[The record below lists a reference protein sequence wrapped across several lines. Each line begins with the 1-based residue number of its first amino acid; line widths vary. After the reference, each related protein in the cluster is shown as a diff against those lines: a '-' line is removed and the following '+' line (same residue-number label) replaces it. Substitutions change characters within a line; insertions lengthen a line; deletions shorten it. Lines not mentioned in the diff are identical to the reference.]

1 MTFGFKS
8 YSHLLVRSTIR
19 QPHWKMH
26 PSIPFLF
33 SYLHWCKGIVLIVVT
48 DWPCTN
54 LYVQIL
60 HLSCSHS
67 CISKKGH
74 IIDKI
79 TRFIILS
86 SLIQVPPHAFS
97 KSLGAKTQQSNWSH
111 AEAACSRKT
120 HAAEKTIYKR
130 SGIMQNLAAEMRPYH
145 SWKQEEGREKT
156 DETTKEKRN
165 RGRGKVSTYVFSLN
179 KGRTPNMPSPVCPV
193 PQNLRR
199 LMCTFFCNLNL
210 RTLIN
215 SPS

>member
-1 MTFGFKS
+1 
-8 YSHLLVRSTIR
+8 
-19 QPHWKMH
+19 MH
-26 PSIPFLF
+26 PAIPFPF
-33 SYLHWCKGIVLIVVT
+33 SCLHRCKEVVLIIVI

-79 TRFIILS
+79 TRFINLS
-86 SLIQVPPHAFS
+86 SLIRVPPHASS

-111 AEAACSRKT
+111 AEVACSRKT
-120 HAAEKTIYKR
+120 HAVEKTTYKW
-130 SGIMQNLAAEMRPYH
+130 SGIMQNLAAEMRLYH

-156 DETTKEKRN
+156 DETAKEKKKTGERESKHICFQSGQ
-165 RGRGKVSTYVFSLN
+165 R
-179 KGRTPNMPSPVCPV
+179 RTPYMPSLVCPV

-199 LMCTFFCNLNL
+199 LMCTFFPNLNL
-210 RTLIN
+210 RTLIK